1 MGTNSFSA
9 VTIAVFW
16 ENLTRKNLLKKDKN
30 ITEIIFDVIGDKWK
44 VRIVESLLNGT
55 QRFGELKKSVGDIT
69 QKVLTSNLRKLEE
82 RGVLIR
88 KVYAQIPP
96 KVEYKLTALGKKL
109 KPIID
114 SMLDWGNEYA
124 AKMGKISKKLFDDGH
139 EKDANSDDV
148 SDDDKNT

>member
-1 MGTNSFSA
+1 MG
-9 VTIAVFW
+9 IC
-16 ENLTRKNLLKKDKN
+16 LLKKDKN
-30 ITEIIFDVIGDKWK
+30 ITEIIFDVIGDRWK
-44 VRIVESLLNGT
+44 VRIVESLLHGT
-55 QRFGELKKSVGDIT
+55 QRFGELRKSVGDIT

-114 SMLDWGNEYA
+114 SMLEWGNEYA
-124 AKMGKISKKLFDDGH
+124 AKMGSISKKFFDDDNGK
-139 EKDANSDDV
+139 ESMA
-148 SDDDKNT
+148 DDDDASEDKKNT